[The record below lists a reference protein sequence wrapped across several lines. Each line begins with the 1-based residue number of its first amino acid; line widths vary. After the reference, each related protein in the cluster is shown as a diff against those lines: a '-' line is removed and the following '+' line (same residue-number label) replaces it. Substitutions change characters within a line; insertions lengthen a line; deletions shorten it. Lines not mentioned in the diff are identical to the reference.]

1 MPDAISIEGQGE
13 PERHTAGRDGSR
25 PPTFAALVE
34 RHSQFVFRVA
44 LAVTRDPHDAED
56 VVQETFLQVYRGER
70 WKKMEDERGYLARV
84 VWRLAVRQ
92 RKPRA
97 RERELPLEMPGRGA
111 TPEQSAIDRQMQS
124 WLHGRIDA
132 LPEKLRQPLALLALG
147 ELKLVEIAGILGLP
161 EGTVRRRVYTARQL
175 LKQELVRRKGGT
187 DD

>member
-1 MPDAISIEGQGE
+1 
-13 PERHTAGRDGSR
+13 
-25 PPTFAALVE
+25 
-34 RHSQFVFRVA
+34 
-44 LAVTRDPHDAED
+44 
-56 VVQETFLQVYRGER
+56 
-70 WKKMEDERGYLARV
+70 
-84 VWRLAVRQ
+84 
-92 RKPRA
+92 
-97 RERELPLEMPGRGA
+97 MPGRGA